1 MRRGEQTAGY
11 KISYKIQLIKS
22 CKTHTHTHG
31 ERHMV
36 GCVLQ
41 LRKLPWK
48 WAWQD
53 FFWHACAERRL
64 GTSCRCLS
72 LAQPKSAIES
82 ATMRTTRHS
91 SGEGKQHQP
100 PTKSPQHHSLSRP
113 PIQLFILLLPIP
125 HPEGYANSN
134 YLPLRV
140 DWVTYL
146 NWFSRWAVGGDR
158 RGRVSQSLPSAPP
171 PSPLLLGFWV
181 CD

>member
-1 MRRGEQTAGY
+1 
-11 KISYKIQLIKS
+11 
-22 CKTHTHTHG
+22 
-31 ERHMV
+31 MV
-36 GCVLQ
+36 GCMLQ

-53 FFWHACAERRL
+53 FFWPGCPDRRL
-64 GTSCRCLS
+64 GTSCRCLA

-91 SGEGKQHQP
+91 SGGGRCTISSTNHP
-100 PTKSPQHHSLSRP
+100 PSHHSTISSAGHQSDSSRSSSSCLSP
-113 PIQLFILLLPIP
+113 PPS

-146 NWFSRWAVGGDR
+146 NWFSRWGVGRGR
-158 RGRVSQSLPSAPP
+158 RGESLPPLP
-171 PSPLLLGFWV
+171 PSLVLLGFWV